1 MKGLAIFNS
10 PLIREAHNSLARPS
24 DLRTALHAAIKTTLE
39 AQNKSGRPSHQKSTS
54 KQKQQEPEEAFHFIG
69 YVPAFGKVW
78 ELDGL
83 KSGPLEVGELPAH
96 ETDSSTNTA
105 STDGWM
111 AVARP
116 ALRMKMQKYGG
127 ESIQFSLLA
136 LVDDQYQLAND
147 KLEMLRREKE
157 ALERRLNADFG
168 QDEWRVQVSLPL
180 VPVRISF
187 LRQRIRCLR
196 RFLKPPTTLSQR
208 PYITILLS
216 MDVYSLATSVYNP

>member
-24 DLRTALHAAIKTTLE
+24 DVRTALHAATKTTLE
-39 AQNKSGRPSHQKSTS
+39 AQKKNSERSESQNPKS
-54 KQKQQEPEEAFHFIG
+54 KQKQQDLEEAFHFIG

-83 KSGPLEVGELPAH
+83 KSGPLEVGELPVREIH
-96 ETDSSTNTA
+96 PSTNTA
-105 STDGWM
+105 SIDGWM

-127 ESIQFSLLA
+127 DSIQFSLLA

-147 KLEMLRREKE
+147 RLEMLRREKE
-157 ALERRLNADFG
+157 GLEQKLNQRSG
-168 QDEWRVQVSLPL
+168 QDEWRVQVSLP
-180 VPVRISF
+180 
-187 LRQRIRCLR
+187 
-196 RFLKPPTTLSQR
+196 
-208 PYITILLS
+208 
-216 MDVYSLATSVYNP
+216 